1 MLLPITKDVNVAKS
15 AIQSTVLTSL
25 SPWNRYFYQYNP
37 LDELKQIEVPVLSLH
52 GALDKQVLPE
62 NQDSIAHTLIQQ
74 GNDKHKVIHFPE
86 LNHMFQRANTGE
98 INEYSTISETVNED
112 VIVEIINWL
121 SSI

>member
-1 MLLPITKDVNVAKS
+1 M
-15 AIQSTVLTSL
+15 
-25 SPWNRYFYQYNP
+25 
-37 LDELKQIEVPVLSLH
+37 H

-62 NQDSIAHTLIQQ
+62 NQDSIAHTLIQL

-98 INEYSTISETVNED
+98 INEYSTISETVNDD

-121 SSI
+121 SSF